1 MFTLFRYGLLP
12 VVLYCVVVIT
22 AGVDAI
28 LTNTVR
34 KATWPQTVVTV
45 VQSQDLGDLAAAFR
59 GTPNTF
65 PDPRGTL
72 KYVIDG
78 KSYDWQGRGRA
89 IGVTVMKPGDQIKV
103 YYNPKN
109 PQDISTLVLL
119 GAATGSIIMAVAFAF
134 LAFYVWFF
142 WLRGLLRRSGP
153 DDFDMVGPQSGLGDA
168 HPTAIINRPLGQSFE
183 PAPRAT
189 FGKR

>member
-1 MFTLFRYGLLP
+1 MFTLFRYGLTP

-22 AGVDAI
+22 AGADAV

-45 VQSQDLGDLAAAFR
+45 VQSQDLGDMAAAFR

-65 PDPRGTL
+65 PDPRGIL

-103 YYNPKN
+103 YYNPRN
-109 PQDISTLVLL
+109 PQEISTLVLL
-119 GAATGSIIMAVAFAF
+119 GASTGSIIMAVAFAF
-134 LAFYVWFF
+134 LAFYFWFF
-142 WLRGLLRRSGP
+142 WLRGFFRRSGP
-153 DDFDMVGPQSGLGDA
+153 DDFDGMTEPLADRN
-168 HPTAIINRPLGQSFE
+168 PTAIVGGPMENSFDRG
-183 PAPRAT
+183 PRAT